1 MQNRELVSQLMA
13 CGAPGAN
20 VTVYKNPPDVD
31 EQDERITYRITGV
44 HQYGTQT
51 VIEVEAE

>member
-1 MQNRELVSQLMA
+1 MINQELARLLIA
-13 CGAPGAN
+13 CDAPGAN